1 MQLCV
6 KHFSELTTA
15 ELYAIL
21 RLREAVFIVEQECAF
36 AEIDGKDLDAWHLWF
51 AEDGEILAYARV
63 LDRGVSFETPAVGRV
78 VSVRRRM
85 GLGSK
90 ILAEGV
96 RIAREKF
103 GAEAV
108 MLEAQVYARGL
119 YEKLGFV
126 QVSDEFLEDGIPH
139 INMRLELQ

>member
-36 AEIDGKDLDAWHLWF
+36 AEIDGKDVDAYHLWF
-51 AEDGEILAYARV
+51 EEEGEILAYARV
-63 LDRGVSFETPAVGRV
+63 LDRGVSFEEPAVGRV
-78 VSVRRRM
+78 ISMQRRC
-85 GLGSK
+85 GLGSR
-90 ILAEGV
+90 ILAEGI
-96 RIAREKF
+96 RIAREKYA
-103 GAEAV
+103 AEAV
-108 MLEAQVYARGL
+108 MLEAQTYAREF
-119 YEKLGFV
+119 YEKAGFV

-139 INMRLELQ
+139 IVMRVEL